1 MPYHYF
7 TIGGCECYGFRVEP
21 DGTVVDFHG
30 TLRNFYN
37 DLNRASAAARRKYND
52 SSITITSTIDSKKRY
67 RVDLEELLAIAEPDS
82 E

>member
-7 TIGGCECYGFRVEP
+7 TQGGCRVYGFRVEP
-21 DGTVVDFHG
+21 DGTVVDFSG

-37 DLNRASAAARRKYND
+37 DLVRASAAARRKYND
-52 SSITITSTIDSKKRY
+52 STITITEVKDEKTRY
-67 RVDLEELLAIAEPDS
+67 RVDLDALLAIAEKT